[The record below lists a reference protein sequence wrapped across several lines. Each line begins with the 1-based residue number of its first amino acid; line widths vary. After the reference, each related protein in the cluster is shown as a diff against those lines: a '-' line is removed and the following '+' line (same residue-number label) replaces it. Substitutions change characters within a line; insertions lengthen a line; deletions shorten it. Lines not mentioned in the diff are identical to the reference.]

1 MTLPGTSGDRSDGA
15 LPLVRALAGRAGLRT
30 VGGRPSTDSG
40 QARPEAEERPTRCGT
55 HSQATDGRSL
65 SQDLDAESRES
76 RRTATAVAPP
86 SVSRDANTSHDQV
99 PGYCHERRAA
109 GKEGTGRYERA

>member
-40 QARPEAEERPTRCGT
+40 QARPEAEARPTRCGT
-55 HSQATDGRSL
+55 HSQATDGSSL

-76 RRTATAVAPP
+76 RRTPTAAAPP
-86 SVSRDANTSHDQV
+86 SVRRDANTRHEAGA
-99 PGYCHERRAA
+99 GYRHEGRRAGEA
-109 GKEGTGRYERA
+109 GAV

>member
-65 SQDLDAESRES
+65 SRNLKAKPEERNV
-76 RRTATAVAPP
+76 RAPAVHPP
-86 SVSRDANTSHDQV
+86 PLVGNQTTVNDQLQ
-99 PGYCHERRAA
+99 GI
-109 GKEGTGRYERA
+109 GMN